1 MLDRALPAIERW
13 LEANRGRIVEK
24 FGEASRFTPVMVDA
38 YIVGRFLAGIVAL
51 LHEVAGD
58 RGHPLRRELD
68 ESVHKLIA
76 DLRTSDAYR
85 ERGRALLHEFVHHLR
100 TERVYRALWD
110 RLREEI
116 RTDLAADHS
125 AIRGVVADALVTL
138 GRAVAADEGVKA
150 KLATWSQRAAE
161 TLVVRHRHHAARL
174 IAVVVK
180 RWDAH
185 EVAAKIE
192 LEIGRDL
199 QYIRING
206 AIVGGLAGLVLH
218 ALAKALGA

>member
-1 MLDRALPAIERW
+1 M
-13 LEANRGRIVEK
+13 
-24 FGEASRFTPVMVDA
+24 
-38 YIVGRFLAGIVAL
+38 
-51 LHEVAGD
+51 
-58 RGHPLRRELD
+58 
-68 ESVHKLIA
+68 HKLIA

-218 ALAKALGA
+218 GFAKALGA